1 MRNGTLS
8 ENTHFSVFIH
18 TIVGFTMLLQS
29 PLQVITATLDADVLG
44 VLARRPEAF
53 TIPQLSAMISSRSTE
68 GIRKTLRRL
77 AAQGVVNVE
86 SVGRTQLF
94 RLNREHLAA
103 PLIEE
108 LARLKE
114 TFIAKVAGELSQWPT
129 PPQYGALFGSAARG
143 TMGVDSDIDLFLLRP
158 EGTDEEGFS
167 HRAAELAEVAS
178 RWLGND
184 VRPLIYGVDEV
195 RDSHT
200 DHTVFTEIITQGE
213 AIFGNDEALR
223 TAVGHL

>member
-1 MRNGTLS
+1 
-8 ENTHFSVFIH
+8 
-18 TIVGFTMLLQS
+18 MLLQS

-53 TIPQLSAMISSRSTE
+53 TIPQLSAMISSRSIE

-77 AAQGVVNVE
+77 VAHGVVTVE

-108 LARLKE
+108 LANLKA
-114 TFIAKVAGELSQWPT
+114 TFIAKLARELSQWPT
-129 PPQYGALFGSAARG
+129 PPEYAALFGSAARG
-143 TMGVDSDIDLFLLRP
+143 TMSVTSDIDLFLLRP
-158 EGTDEEGFS
+158 EGTHEEEFS
-167 HRAAELAEVAS
+167 HRTAQLAQVAS

-184 VRPLIYGVDEV
+184 VRPLIYGVDEI
-195 RDSHT
+195 RDSQS
-200 DHTVFTEIITQGE
+200 DHAVLTEIITQGE

-223 TAVGHL
+223 AAVARP